1 MLELIKRIF
10 GALLEEGRKIYTRLA
25 KVPILGLILNGNF
38 FIRRF
43 HSLIAIIP
51 IGIFLCFHLLLNGSV
66 LISGNES
73 YLKVIT
79 FMKSMPFIIVL
90 ELVVI
95 ALPILFHAIYG
106 IWIVYLSKN
115 NVLKYTYYRNWNF
128 YLQRITALIIVVFLF
143 FHVLFLRILVH
154 DPQEIIISFAGFLS
168 NPVYFTLYVVGVWA
182 AIYHFANGL
191 FTFCITWGICVGER
205 AQKIFSWAVVAIFII
220 LAVLSVAVLTK
231 IATMPLP

>member
-1 MLELIKRIF
+1 LLELIKRIL
-10 GALLEEGRKIYTRLA
+10 GALLEEGKKIYDRLT
-25 KVPILGLILNGNF
+25 KVPLLGLVLNGNF

-43 HSLIAIIP
+43 HSLIALIP
-51 IGIFLCFHLLLNGSV
+51 IGLFLCMHLLLNSSV

-73 YLKVIT
+73 YLALIT

-90 ELVVI
+90 EIVII

-106 IWIVYLSKN
+106 IWIVYLAKN

-128 YLQRITALIIVVFLF
+128 YLQRITALIVVAFLF

-154 DPQEIIISFAGFLS
+154 DPQEIIITFAGILS
-168 NPVYFTLYVVGVWA
+168 NPVYFTLYVIGVWA
-182 AIYHFANGL
+182 SIYHFTNGL

-205 AQKIFSWAVVAIFII
+205 AQKLFSWAVLAVFIV
-220 LAVLSVAVLTK
+220 LAVLALVVLSK
-231 IATMPLP
+231 IATMPLL